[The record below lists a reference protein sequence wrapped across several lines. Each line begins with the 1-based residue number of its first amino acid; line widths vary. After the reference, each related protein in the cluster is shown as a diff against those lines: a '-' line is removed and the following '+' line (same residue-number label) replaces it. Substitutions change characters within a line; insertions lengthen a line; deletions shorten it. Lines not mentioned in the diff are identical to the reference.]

1 MSTQKQSKTTKETEK
16 KERRLRAH
24 QLRSNSIKDFIQKV
38 LGVEKQLIKV
48 FRGKE
53 LKIQQKVRQL
63 IKYYENKVPPVYT
76 SHIIYEYT
84 NVQLGL
90 LYHCHEHSF
99 FEKNKIFEKPH
110 AKRVEWRDFEKFQ
123 GHFCTFDL
131 NELVY

>member
-24 QLRSNSIKDFIQKV
+24 QLTSNSIKDFIQKV

-48 FRGKE
+48 FRRKE

-63 IKYYENKVPPVYT
+63 IKDYENKVPPVYT

-99 FEKNKIFEKPH
+99 FEKKIKSLKNHMPSVLSGGTL
-110 AKRVEWRDFEKFQ
+110 KKFK
-123 GHFCTFDL
+123 GIFVL
-131 NELVY
+131 LI